1 MKKNNMLRLASVL
14 LVAVL
19 LSTCAISGV
28 FANYYTTIADDS
40 DNAQVAKWGVKLTS
54 ADPTDL
60 GLFDTEYAKT
70 DDTFTLA
77 DNTVVSSSTWNLVA
91 PGTNDTWTAFAVE
104 GTPEVA
110 VRLSY
115 TATVELGDNWLAADG
130 TSFYCPVVFT
140 VTNANGDVTTIK
152 QDATNTDADKLA
164 AAIEA
169 ALEKAT
175 ADYEA
180 NTNLAT
186 EATFPTIAWDW
197 AFGTN
202 SVDDTALG
210 DAAAAGNP
218 ATISIT
224 VGAEITQI
232 D

>member
-1 MKKNNMLRLASVL
+1 MKKNNMLRIASVL

-28 FANYYTTIADDS
+28 FANYYTTIDDAS
-40 DNAQVAKWGVKLTS
+40 DNAQVAKWGVKLS
-54 ADPTDL
+54 QGDNFAD

-70 DDTFTLA
+70 DDTFTKA
-77 DNTVVSSSTWNLVA
+77 DNTVVTSSTWNLVA
-91 PGTNDTWTAFAVE
+91 PGTGDTWTAFKVE
-104 GTPEVA
+104 GKPEVA

-115 TATVELGDNWLAADG
+115 TATVDLGDNWLAADG

-140 VTNANGDVTTIK
+140 VTNANGDETIIK

-175 ADYEA
+175 ADYAA
-180 NTNLAT
+180 NTDLSTA
-186 EATFPTIAWDW
+186 ATFPTIAWDW
-197 AFGTN
+197 TFGTN

-210 DAAAAGNP
+210 DAAAAGTP